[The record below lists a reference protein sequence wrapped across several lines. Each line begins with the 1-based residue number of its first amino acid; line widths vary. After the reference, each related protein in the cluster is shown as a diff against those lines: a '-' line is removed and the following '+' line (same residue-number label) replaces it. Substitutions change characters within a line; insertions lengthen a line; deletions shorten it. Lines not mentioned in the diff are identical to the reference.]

1 MRKEI
6 VFMMLGL
13 LLGVMGF
20 KVGTALFSDI
30 SLSEKN
36 EISTGE
42 FDIRISKTGDRFYN
56 DLKLFE
62 LDNLKPGDEAN
73 VSFYIKNGGE
83 IEISKIIM
91 TPRVQDLEDG
101 ELTDAESLVDFTPEE
116 GELSKSIIIEWI
128 VVTRSNE
135 TYTLKEYS
143 EKTLYELNN
152 QAISLLKTPL
162 APSETLK
169 VSMFFLVDP
178 NATNEIQ
185 KDLSLISL
193 QIYAEQ

>member
-6 VFMMLGL
+6 AFVLLGL
-13 LLGVMGF
+13 LLGAAGF
-20 KVGTALFSDI
+20 KVGTALFSDV

-62 LDNLKPGDEAN
+62 LGDLKPGDEAN
-73 VSFYIKNGGE
+73 ASFYIKNGGD
-83 IEISKIIM
+83 IAVSKILI
-91 TPRVQDLEDG
+91 TLKVQDLEDG
-101 ELTDAESLVDFTPEE
+101 ELTDAESLVDSTPEE
-116 GELSKSIIIEWI
+116 GELSRSVIIEWV
-128 VVTRSNE
+128 VVTKGNE
-135 TYTLKEYS
+135 TYTLSEYS
-143 EKTLYELNN
+143 GKTLYELNN
-152 QAISLLKTPL
+152 VSISLLESPL

-185 KDLSLISL
+185 KDLSLVSL

>member
-6 VFMMLGL
+6 AFVLLGL
-13 LLGVMGF
+13 LLGAAGF
-20 KVGTALFSDI
+20 KVGTALFSDV

-62 LDNLKPGDEAN
+62 LGDLKPGDEIN
-73 VSFYIKNGGE
+73 TSFYIKNDGD
-83 IEISKIIM
+83 IDVSKIFI
-91 TPRVQDLEDG
+91 TLKVQDLEDG
-101 ELTDAESLVDFTPEE
+101 ELTDAESLVDSTPDE
-116 GELSKSIIIEWI
+116 GELSKSVIVEWI
-128 VVTRSNE
+128 VVTRGNE
-135 TYTLKEYS
+135 TYTLSGYS
-143 EKTLYELNN
+143 GKTLYELNN
-152 QAISLLKTPL
+152 VSISLLKSPL
-162 APSETLK
+162 APLETLK

-185 KDLSLISL
+185 KDLSLVSL

>member
-6 VFMMLGL
+6 AFVLLGL
-13 LLGVMGF
+13 LLGAAGF
-20 KVGTALFSDI
+20 KVGTALFSDV

-62 LDNLKPGDEAN
+62 FGDLKPGDEVNA
-73 VSFYIKNGGE
+73 SFYIKNDGD
-83 IEISKIIM
+83 IDVSKIFI
-91 TPRVQDLEDG
+91 TLKVQDLEDG
-101 ELTDAESLVDFTPEE
+101 ELTDAESLVDSTPEE
-116 GELSKSIIIEWI
+116 GELSRSVIIEWV
-128 VVTRSNE
+128 VVTKGNE
-135 TYTLKEYS
+135 TYTLSEYS
-143 EKTLYELNN
+143 GKTLYELNN
-152 QAISLLKTPL
+152 VSISLLESPL

-185 KDLSLISL
+185 KDLSLVSL

>member
-6 VFMMLGL
+6 AFVLLGL
-13 LLGVMGF
+13 LLGAAGF
-20 KVGTALFSDI
+20 KVGTALFSDV

-62 LDNLKPGDEAN
+62 LGDLKPGDEIN
-73 VSFYIKNGGE
+73 TSFYIKNDGD
-83 IEISKIIM
+83 IDVSKIFI
-91 TPRVQDLEDG
+91 TLKVQDLEDG
-101 ELTDAESLVDFTPEE
+101 ELTDAESLVDSTPEE
-116 GELSKSIIIEWI
+116 GELSRSVIIEWV
-128 VVTRSNE
+128 VVTKGNE
-135 TYTLKEYS
+135 TYTLSEYS
-143 EKTLYELNN
+143 GKTLYELNN
-152 QAISLLKTPL
+152 VSISLLESPL

-185 KDLSLISL
+185 KDLSLVSL